1 MHNYDT
7 SMPESFLVDSLC
19 IDEGLAKEG
28 PHRRGLIEAYN
39 TIICAHLL
47 ECT

>member
-7 SMPESFLVDSLC
+7 SMPEFSLVDSLGV
-19 IDEGLAKEG
+19 DEGLAKEG
-28 PHRRGLIEAYN
+28 SHRRGLIEAYN
-39 TIICAHLL
+39 TIICSHLL